1 MARLA
6 LDDAAWTSAW
16 RHRSTGEKAFL
27 ALGLLG
33 VAVTARQP
41 AVAALVALVAVAV
54 ALAGARVP
62 VRTYLGALA
71 APVSFVALSAVSVA
85 VAVGPGV
92 VDPLWSWGPVAV
104 TRGTLDRA
112 IEVSARSCAAMAA
125 LTLLAT
131 TTPVTDLL
139 DGLRR
144 LRVPGVVVDVAGLV
158 YRMLFTLLDTARG
171 VREAQS
177 ARLGYTCGRTAR
189 RSLGLLAS
197 SVLAQSFVRAH
208 RLEAGLAGRGG
219 GGSLRTVVTPR
230 PVSRAFVSLSA
241 LLLSGLV
248 AVSVA
253 VGR

>member
-16 RHRSTGEKAFL
+16 RHRSTEEKAFL

-33 VAVTARQP
+33 VAVTARRP
-41 AVAALVALVAVAV
+41 EVAALVAFVAVAV

-62 VRTYLGALA
+62 TRTYLGVLA

-85 VAVGPGV
+85 VTVGSRA

-104 TRGTLDRA
+104 TDGTLDRA
-112 IEVSARSCAAMAA
+112 VEVSVRSGAAMAA
-125 LTLLAT
+125 LALLAT

-139 DGLRR
+139 EGLRR
-144 LRVPGVVVDVAGLV
+144 LRVPAAVVDVAGLV

-177 ARLGYTCGRTAR
+177 ARLGYTSGRSAR
-189 RSLGLLAS
+189 RSVGLLAS

-219 GGSLRTVVTPR
+219 GGSLRTVATPR
-230 PVSRAFVSLSA
+230 PVSRGFVSLSA
-241 LLLSGLV
+241 VLLSSL
-248 AVSVA
+248 ALVSVVA
-253 VGR
+253 GR